1 MKKARRG
8 QNQTILEV
16 ELAELLD
23 GLKMGCEWKRGI
35 KDDFWVCG
43 LSN

>member
-1 MKKARRG
+1 MKRARSG
-8 QNQTILEV
+8 QNQALL

-23 GLKMGCEWKRGI
+23 GLKMGYEWKRGV
-35 KDDFWVCG
+35 KGDFWVCG